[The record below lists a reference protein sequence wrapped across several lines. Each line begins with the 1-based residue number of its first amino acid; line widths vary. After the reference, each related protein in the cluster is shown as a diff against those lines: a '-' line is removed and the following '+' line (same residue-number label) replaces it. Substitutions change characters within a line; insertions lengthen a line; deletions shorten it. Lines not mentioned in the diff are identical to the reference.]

1 MAQLAFNLNDGNEFA
16 FEIDEDFMTLGRD
29 SANSIVINN
38 SYISSFHAEFRKI
51 EGCDDYEIVDVK
63 SFNGIEVNGQKVERA
78 RLKDRDKIAFG
89 QLFARYSTHSLL
101 TSGNDEQQTAP
112 PITPAVKTLR
122 EQDFQKADTARESN
136 LPSPL
141 TPNPKKTEAFSTKTE
156 RDLGLNGATMRI
168 PILASEDAKAEGEQY
183 CIASSKLQE
192 IETKLNE
199 RAERLLEIEA
209 TIDRMGGENALSK
222 LSAQTSPT
230 PSGTD
235 SELAKLKTDI
245 SDLESKLSRSQT
257 DASAQ
262 IKDLEKSL
270 SILKDERDLA
280 VTHKDEALQ
289 TLRDTETKSQVD
301 IEQLAETSK
310 SADAK
315 AKELDQL
322 RAQLTDSESSLNE
335 FKAKTAD
342 LERSSGDTAKELEQ
356 AKQQLSERQAE
367 IEKAHAATERL
378 AAQSADSSKSAD
390 DKAKE
395 LDQLRAQLTD
405 SENSLNEF
413 KAKTADL
420 ERSSGDTAK
429 ELEQARQQLS
439 ERQAEIEKAHADT
452 ERLAAQS
459 ADSSKSADDKAKEL
473 DHLRAQLA
481 ERDTKVADT
490 ENSLNELKAK
500 TTDIERSSGD
510 TAKELEQAK
519 QQLSERQAEI
529 EKAHAATE
537 RLAAQSAD
545 SSKSADDKA
554 KELDHLRAQLAE
566 RDTKVVDTENSLN
579 ELKAKTADL
588 ELSLTEARAANKT
601 GVSLTELKKTL
612 DSKKQELQAIQV
624 EARQNDSLKAERQ
637 TLENDLSS
645 LREKIEQETNR
656 RDGLEAR
663 AKELAADVAKEEGRL
678 TEIRNAQT
686 ELMRSEEQRREE
698 VSGIEK
704 LIEAKA
710 SARDE
715 IAAAVAGLSSQRD
728 VLSAQLADLKA
739 QADRHQ
745 GISERIETAEAK
757 LRDTTER
764 NEKLRAE
771 NTAVEQELASRKSQV
786 ESLESQATGHRETVT
801 RLESDVAEAKA
812 VIAEGNAADLKL
824 EETASFLQ
832 TRKVEIVSSENRL
845 NALKEDLAR
854 ETTSIEELVAK
865 RREADALIEHRKTE
879 ISRLDETLKATDKA
893 KERLHDV
900 ESEIDAGKAQLDALK
915 TQINAMEPQRK
926 EAATLDEQ
934 LRVLRQ
940 NRGTAEEKLRLLSED
955 KTELEGEIG
964 KLQVDLNKANEAR
977 SEATQ
982 ATRHLEEI
990 RRKIEENQGV
1000 LDKISGAEGRLTAI
1014 QQGVQAHL
1022 EEKESMLAQIMQI
1035 QHRQGILQS
1044 DVSTLEAKRQTLQVH
1059 DEQASEVLNRVEEL
1073 KFEVEHLESRRVA
1086 VGSAPDLETATTEV
1100 FAKDIIKRLDLLDS
1114 LIARFS
1120 SNGDYAS
1127 QLRLFRQSLV
1137 DLLKMHGISEF
1148 ALAPGESVDLNTR
1161 HRIKVIEVLGDDS
1174 GPRKVL
1180 ETIRA
1185 GFICSP
1191 AAGQPSI
1198 LRKAEVILT
1207 GSS

>member
-439 ERQAEIEKAHADT
+439 ERQAEIEKAHAD
-452 ERLAAQS
+452 
-459 ADSSKSADDKAKEL
+459 
-473 DHLRAQLA
+473 
-481 ERDTKVADT
+481 
-490 ENSLNELKAK
+490 
-500 TTDIERSSGD
+500 
-510 TAKELEQAK
+510 
-519 QQLSERQAEI
+519 
-529 EKAHAATE
+529 TE